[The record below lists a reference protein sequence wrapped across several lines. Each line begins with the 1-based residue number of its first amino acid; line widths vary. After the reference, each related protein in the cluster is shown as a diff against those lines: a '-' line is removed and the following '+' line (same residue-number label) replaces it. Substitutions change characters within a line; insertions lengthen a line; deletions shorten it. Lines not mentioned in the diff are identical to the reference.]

1 MMPSCRIALLAML
14 LVSCSTATATATA
27 PDASQPEAEVYVEL
41 LWQKTPEG
49 AIARQIAHSFA
60 LDGRFDHQVC
70 VAILEEGIDVQG
82 MTLQAVDQSGAV
94 VAGRAHRDFDG
105 RKKCVPA
112 DLPAAAVPGQW
123 TFKVYLDGIDL
134 AVGERMIDV
143 FPTVDALV
151 SRAPADVPYV
161 LGRPNYDSSI
171 PPGDFHGEV
180 SWIMHVTRSGSVS
193 RVEIETAEG
202 VGAKMRD
209 RALAAGFLTLFPP
222 DPARAENAKFRR
234 QVSFRNSE

>member
-14 LVSCSTATATATA
+14 LVSCSTATATV
-27 PDASQPEAEVYVEL
+27 PDASQPEAEVYMEF
-41 LWQKTPEG
+41 LWRKTPEG
-49 AIARQIAHSFA
+49 AVARQIAHSFA

-70 VAILEEGIDVQG
+70 VAILKEGIDVQG

-94 VAGRAHRDFDG
+94 VASRTHRDFDG

-112 DLPAAAVPGQW
+112 DLPAGAVPGQW
-123 TFKVYLDGIDL
+123 TFKVYPDGTDL
-134 AVGERMIDV
+134 AVGERTIDV

-151 SRAPADVPYV
+151 SQAPADVPYV

-171 PPGDFHGEV
+171 RPEDFHGEL

-222 DPARAENAKFRR
+222 DPARAENATFRR
-234 QVSFRNSE
+234 QMSFRNSE